1 MNTTELSQLRAQIM
15 QALRGVDDPEIGANI
30 VDLGLV
36 ESLEL
41 GEQLAALTLV
51 PTSATC
57 PMADQIIEDAGS
69 AIERLCPADW
79 RIEVEMDW
87 DKVWTPE
94 RMAPALRLRFAWGG
108 GGAP

>member
-1 MNTTELSQLRAQIM
+1 MNEAELACLREQIM
-15 QALRGVDDPEIGANI
+15 QALRAVADPEIGENI

-36 ESLEL
+36 ASLHL
-41 GEQLAALTLV
+41 GPALAALTLL

-57 PMADQIIEDAGS
+57 PMADQLIEDAGS

-79 RIEVEMDW
+79 RIEVDMDW
-87 DKVWTPE
+87 EQVWTPE

-108 GGAP
+108 GAA